1 MLKDI
6 IRPSLH
12 AVGHQ
17 TPVREV
23 ARIMKDSDVGC
34 VLVQNPNGIAIGI
47 ITDRDLVLRCLANG
61 LSADKARAQEVM
73 TAAVT
78 TVREDSGLFDCIRT
92 MHDARVRRLPV
103 VDSNGKPV
111 GIISFGDLLGIL
123 SKEFG
128 SLVENCT
135 HPLETGKS
143 AKKGFAA

>member
-23 ARIMKDSDVGC
+23 ARIMKDNDVGC

-61 LSADKARAQEVM
+61 LSADKARA
-73 TAAVT
+73 
-78 TVREDSGLFDCIRT
+78 
-92 MHDARVRRLPV
+92 
-103 VDSNGKPV
+103 
-111 GIISFGDLLGIL
+111 L
-123 SKEFG
+123 S
-128 SLVENCT
+128 LI
-135 HPLETGKS
+135 HI
-143 AKKGFAA
+143 

>member
-1 MLKDI
+1 MIKDI

-12 AVGHQ
+12 TVGHQ
-17 TPVREV
+17 TTVREV
-23 ARIMKDSDVGC
+23 ARLMKEKDVGC
-34 VLVQNPNGIAIGI
+34 VLVQNPAGLPIGI

-61 LSADKARAQEVM
+61 VSADKARAQEVM
-73 TAAVT
+73 TAAVA

-123 SKEFG
+123 SQELG

-135 HPLETGKS
+135 HPLELPKT

>member
-1 MLKDI
+1 
-6 IRPSLH
+6 
-12 AVGHQ
+12 
-17 TPVREV
+17 
-23 ARIMKDSDVGC
+23 
-34 VLVQNPNGIAIGI
+34 
-47 ITDRDLVLRCLANG
+47 
-61 LSADKARAQEVM
+61 M

-78 TVREDSGLFDCIRT
+78 TVRDDSGLFDCIRT

-135 HPLETGKS
+135 HPLEVGKS